1 MPIAVNG
8 SGSITGISVGGL
20 PDGIV
25 DRDTL
30 ATQAKGSILQVV
42 STEKTDTASATSND
56 SFEDISGMSVTITPS
71 ATSSKILVFFAMR
84 LSTGTNDNIAY
95 RLMRGSTAIHIG
107 DSAGSRL
114 QATGAIRITDD
125 ARGEMHTESSVFLDS
140 PSTTSATTYKLQWTN
155 TYHTDARYINRSDQ
169 DTDNNDRARARSSIT
184 VMEVAT

>member
-1 MPIAVNG
+1 
-8 SGSITGISVGGL
+8 
-20 PDGIV
+20 
-25 DRDTL
+25 
-30 ATQAKGSILQVV
+30 
-42 STEKTDTASATSND
+42 
-56 SFEDISGMSVTITPS
+56 MSVTITPS

-169 DTDNNDRARARSSIT
+169 DTDNND
-184 VMEVAT
+184 EQEQDHQ